1 VTTATVSGWM
11 KRLCMEILLKRRY
24 VLSKSDNNRLRHHG
38 CSEMG
43 DVQRCP
49 PFYYVQDTPV
59 CHRFMLIASYACVYS
74 RGSCVQGVAAAD
86 QLAEALAYV
95 KNTLGQESTVSL
107 VDERPVVSRW
117 IHTSQYC

>member
-24 VLSKSDNNRLRHHG
+24 VLSKSDNNRLRHHE

-59 CHRFMLIASYACVYS
+59 CHRFSPRTPV
-74 RGSCVQGVAAAD
+74 GT
-86 QLAEALAYV
+86 AEAP
-95 KNTLGQESTVSL
+95 VSKVL
-107 VDERPVVSRW
+107 QRPTNWLKRSRM
-117 IHTSQYC
+117 